1 MPVWDAEIPV
11 DETLAERLIAD
22 QFPELAGRPLRFLA
36 AGWDNAVFVVDEQW
50 AFRFPQRSIA
60 IPGIERE
67 VNVLPRLGPMLSAPV
82 PVPVHVG
89 RPSDAYPWPF
99 IGTRLIAGTEL
110 AASSLP
116 AAGRVRLGAQLG
128 SFLAVLHAPELAER
142 FGEDLPVDPMRR
154 ADMPAR
160 GAIARK
166 WLDEAAELGIWDRI
180 QAPGAEELILRAA
193 AAPEAP
199 RLSVAHGDL
208 HLRHV
213 MVADDGEMAGIIDW
227 GDMCLADPAIDLSL
241 VWSSFEGPARDAF
254 CQAYGPVDEATEL
267 RGRVLGLMLC
277 GALAVYGRTEG
288 LNWLEAEA
296 AEGIRRVLQDGEWP
310 A

>member
-11 DETLAERLIAD
+11 DEALAGRLIAE
-22 QFPELAGRPLRFLA
+22 QFPGLAGRPLRFLA
-36 AGWDNAVFVVDEQW
+36 TGWDNAVFVVDEQW

-67 VNVLPRLGPMLSAPV
+67 ASVLPRLGPMLPAPV

-89 RPSDAYPWPF
+89 RPTDAYPWPF

-110 AASSLP
+110 AASDMD
-116 AAGRVRLGAQLG
+116 AVARVRLGAELG
-128 SFLAVLHAPELAER
+128 SFLAALHAPELAER
-142 FGEDLPVDPMRR
+142 FGDELPVDPMRR
-154 ADMPAR
+154 ADMPER
-160 GAIARK
+160 GAIART
-166 WLDEAAELGIWDRI
+166 WLDEAADLGIWDRSRD
-180 QAPGAEELILRAA
+180 AEADDLILRAA
-193 AAPEAP
+193 SVPEAS

-213 MVADDGEMAGIIDW
+213 MLTDDGRMAGIIDW
-227 GDMCLADPAIDLSL
+227 GDMCLADPAIDLPL
-241 VWSSFEGPARDAF
+241 VWSSLEGPAREAF
-254 CQAYGPVDEATEL
+254 LAAYGPVDEATEL

-288 LNWLEAEA
+288 LPWLEADA
-296 AEGIRRVLQDGEWP
+296 AAGMLRVLDT
-310 A
+310 